1 MRCYIIFKSGG
12 CYSDYWDSPIVA
24 YDDENLAK
32 CKLAELNGTLKEWK
46 KKVFSK
52 IQFLSNYNEM
62 AQVTREIT
70 GGAFN
75 DHFELEKANDYF
87 ITKCEFVLKNWKE
100 YKK

>member
-62 AQVTREIT
+62 AQVT
-70 GGAFN
+70 
-75 DHFELEKANDYF
+75 
-87 ITKCEFVLKNWKE
+87 
-100 YKK
+100 